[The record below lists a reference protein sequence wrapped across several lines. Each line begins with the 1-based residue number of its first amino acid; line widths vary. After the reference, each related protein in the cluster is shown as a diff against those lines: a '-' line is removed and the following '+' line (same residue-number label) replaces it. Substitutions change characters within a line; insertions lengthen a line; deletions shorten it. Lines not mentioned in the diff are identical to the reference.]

1 MAYNH
6 KGYIHTLD
14 SVWSVCETK
23 IAKLIAE
30 ELSYNHVYWRKS
42 FDPKKRGKKERVEKK
57 VCMLECRGD
66 DAHYFHT
73 GFIPRVLSFCDRYK
87 IPYEYDSDIESVAFD
102 DPHIKGI
109 TFREYQKDA
118 LDAALRNGRGVLKAA
133 TGVGKSVVLAGLMS
147 AFSEEKIL
155 FLCHS
160 NDLVK
165 QIIDDYIL
173 EFKIG
178 EYGEFSGS
186 SKNLDKRITVATVQ
200 SFKNVVHKQMYHYDV
215 VMIDECHHVNSLTSQ
230 YGYVLQRLSAP
241 IKFGTT
247 ATLPNTEGG
256 RMCMEAL
263 LGPVI
268 HEVSINEAITD
279 LKVLAK
285 PELKIIDQQ
294 PPNDDLLYDMSDFPI
309 PEKHKKNPEWFPTRY
324 ALFYWNAI
332 VKNVGRNLQILQE
345 AEEHYNKG
353 ETVLINIIRQEH
365 IRELLSL
372 AAEQFPKMKIVS
384 VYGNTPPEKRDKI
397 KRAFEKKQI
406 RCVIAS
412 VVWSEG
418 VDVRSLDCV
427 INAASGKSEIKI
439 FQTIGRGLRKTEKK
453 TKVKIVDF
461 QDRVRYMNSHFKGRL
476 KIYKQLGWIK

>member
-118 LDAALRNGRGVLKAA
+118 LEAALQNGRGVLKAA

-147 AFSEEKIL
+147 AFSEENIL

-160 NDLVK
+160 TDLVK
-165 QIIDDYIL
+165 QIIDNYIL

-200 SFKNVVHKQMYHYDV
+200 SFKNVVHNQMYHYDV
-215 VMIDECHHVNSLTSQ
+215 VMIDECFVKGTKVNTVE
-230 YGYVLQRLSAP
+230 GKKP
-241 IKFGTT
+241 I
-247 ATLPNTEGG
+247 E
-256 RMCMEAL
+256 
-263 LGPVI
+263 
-268 HEVSINEAITD
+268 
-279 LKVLAK
+279 
-285 PELKIIDQQ
+285 
-294 PPNDDLLYDMSDFPI
+294 
-309 PEKHKKNPEWFPTRY
+309 
-324 ALFYWNAI
+324 
-332 VKNVGRNLQILQE
+332 
-345 AEEHYNKG
+345 
-353 ETVLINIIRQEH
+353 
-365 IRELLSL
+365 
-372 AAEQFPKMKIVS
+372 
-384 VYGNTPPEKRDKI
+384 
-397 KRAFEKKQI
+397 
-406 RCVIAS
+406 
-412 VVWSEG
+412 
-418 VDVRSLDCV
+418 
-427 INAASGKSEIKI
+427 EIKI
-439 FQTIGRGLRKTEKK
+439 GETLPVKKGTRKVLRTFKNKIPLEKLCKVTLSNGKTIFCSSDHLFK
-453 TKVKIVDF
+453 TKEGDVEAK
-461 QDRVRYMNSHFKGRL
+461 NLNKKNTL
-476 KIYKQLGWIK
+476 NTL